1 MKKEFGGNLLK
12 FIFFIA
18 CGYGIV
24 RISIWSYFQTQLFFT
39 PFDTDGTTIIS
50 NGLALIFQ
58 YGQNVALFLAAIE
71 GGRRIA
77 YNNKISSS
85 YGNKSHIS
93 ILEEEIRKSKNT
105 SNIYYILFVAF
116 ALIDAGTNMGQFFLT
131 TLADAKL
138 TMSGTPYTIFMIVG
152 SMVSFAVIFVEELF
166 MDTAN
171 ATLHAFNDLLESVGM
186 YRIPSLD
193 LFIDPDKIIATKLEE
208 RGDKSKGNSQD
219 QQHRQNYTQP
229 YRPPTNTNGSS
240 FFQNQTNK
248 NDTYTKKQSTLGKL
262 PQLKNIDKK

>member
-1 MKKEFGGNLLK
+1 MKKEFGGNFLKLL
-12 FIFFIA
+12 FFIA

-24 RISIWSYFQTQLFFT
+24 RISIWSYFQTQMFFA
-39 PFDTDGTTIIS
+39 PFDTDGTRLIS

-77 YNNKISSS
+77 YQNKIS
-85 YGNKSHIS
+85 KSHGNPSHIN
-93 ILEEEIRKSKNT
+93 ILEEEIRKSRVS
-105 SNIYYILFVAF
+105 SNIYYLLFTAF
-116 ALIDAGTNMGQFFLT
+116 AIIDAGTNMGQFYLT
-131 TLADAKL
+131 TLADARV

-152 SMVSFAVIFVEELF
+152 TMVSLAVIFVEELF

-171 ATLHAFNDLLESVGM
+171 AMLHAFNDVLESVGL

-208 RGDKSKGNSQD
+208 RGDKSNKSN
-219 QQHRQNYTQP
+219 N
-229 YRPPTNTNGSS
+229 SS
-240 FFQNQTNK
+240 FNSSQTGQYKPPYQQNNSNLFDNRNMPK
-248 NDTYTKKQSTLGKL
+248 NTGQFTRKDSVTDKL
-262 PQLKNIDKK
+262 PRLK